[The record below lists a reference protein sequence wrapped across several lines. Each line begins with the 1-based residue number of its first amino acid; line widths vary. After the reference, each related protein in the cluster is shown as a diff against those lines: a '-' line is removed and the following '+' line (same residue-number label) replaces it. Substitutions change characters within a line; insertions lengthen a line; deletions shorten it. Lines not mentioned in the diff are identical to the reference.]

1 MAGRETTPGKRG
13 PSEVLER
20 QELQNLVRIA
30 SDLREKQSLAT
41 QNNSDLSDN
50 DDDPRLDPTSETFD
64 HYRWAQRALT
74 SLNNSGITLERQ
86 GVVFSNLSVSGS
98 GSPLRFQ
105 ETVVS
110 SLLLPFRSLALA
122 VLGRAKS
129 SRPRRILHSVD
140 GLLKSGE
147 LLLVLGRPGSGC
159 STFLKALCGHL
170 EGLTLEP
177 ESDIHY
183 QGIGFNKMTRQYRGE
198 VAYNQEV
205 R

>member
-1 MAGRETTPGKRG
+1 MAGSSNTRAMAGRETTPGKRG

-98 GSPLRFQ
+98 GSPLRFPGDCKRRAAARAGPPW
-105 ETVVS
+105 ER
-110 SLLLPFRSLALA
+110 LLNL
-122 VLGRAKS
+122 
-129 SRPRRILHSVD
+129 
-140 GLLKSGE
+140 
-147 LLLVLGRPGSGC
+147 
-159 STFLKALCGHL
+159 LKALCGHL